1 MPSPMDR
8 AFAPDGKPR
17 SAVRPKPAAMAAIVA
32 AAVMVLSLSAIAT
45 ANAAPRGKPNQIRYE
60 YVPPKNPAHQPIH
73 DQMKQGHALENLQ
86 ELLSPLRL
94 PYPLMMRVA
103 GCDGVANAWY
113 ENEVITVCYE
123 LLAEIQKNAPKQDL
137 PIGISRA
144 DTMLGPALDVFLHE
158 TGHAVFHM
166 LEIPVLGREEDAA
179 DQFAAYVMLRLG
191 KDEARRM
198 ILGSAYGY
206 NIQMPQGP
214 HVTVPLNAFS
224 DEHSLPAQRAFNVLC
239 IAYGADKKLFA
250 DIVEK
255 DFLPKKRAEGCEYE
269 YEDLTFAMTK
279 LIAPHIDMRVAKKFH
294 EIWARTVSARRARLA
309 RPLDTPDAKPGRVG
323 TGGKP

>member
-1 MPSPMDR
+1 MPDPMD
-8 AFAPDGKPR
+8 AELAPDVTSGGATR
-17 SAVRPKPAAMAAIVA
+17 RKPAAIA
-32 AAVMVLSLSAIAT
+32 AATPIAMLLALFAFST
-45 ANAAPRGKPNQIRYE
+45 ASAAPRGKPDQIRYE

-73 DQMKQGHALENLQ
+73 DQMKQGRALEHLQ

-94 PYPLMMRVA
+94 PYPLMLRVA

-113 ENEVITVCYE
+113 ENEAITVCYE
-123 LLAEIQKNAPKQDL
+123 LLTEIQKNAPKQDL
-137 PIGISRA
+137 PIGISRV

-166 LEIPVLGREEDAA
+166 LQIPVLGREEDAA

-191 KDEARRM
+191 KDDARRM

-250 DIVEK
+250 DVVEK

-279 LIAPHIDMRVAKKFH
+279 LIGPHIDKRVAKKFH
-294 EIWARTVSARRARLA
+294 EVWARTISARRARLA
-309 RPLDTPDAKPGRVG
+309 RQSDTPDVKPGRLEA
-323 TGGKP
+323 GGKP